1 LNFSDSLG
9 GKNKT
14 AQITPFPKSKAGG
27 DMPRIKNST
36 CIGRGSLLTRALV
49 GSTLLGAIVLG
60 LSLVSARA
68 AEKIVVYTVLPEV
81 EVNRQI
87 NDEFTRRTGIDV
99 EMLSIPAVGT
109 VASRIR
115 SEKAKPRAD
124 VFAAATVDF
133 QEALAKEGLLLAYK
147 SPLETTDIVNK
158 GYSDPNGFWHGWFGQ
173 TTAIFWN
180 RNRFDKDIGGKGG
193 ATPAIWE
200 DLLNPAYK
208 GQLILANP
216 QTSAIGYVLLA
227 TQIFRLGEDK
237 AWDYTR
243 KLNESVKQYTPSAP
257 LTVTLVEQG
266 EGTIGAFWLS
276 DILTSKI
283 GRKQPIDFVV
293 PLDNVVSI
301 WAASIIN
308 GGPNPEG
315 AKKYIDFLLSDY
327 PQSINAKFGFRNPL
341 NPKVAPPEGA
351 PTLADLKTVRYDL
364 PWAMENMDRVRKEWS
379 RMSDR

>member
-1 LNFSDSLG
+1 
-9 GKNKT
+9 
-14 AQITPFPKSKAGG
+14 
-27 DMPRIKNST
+27 
-36 CIGRGSLLTRALV
+36 
-49 GSTLLGAIVLG
+49 
-60 LSLVSARA
+60 
-68 AEKIVVYTVLPEV
+68 
-81 EVNRQI
+81 I
-87 NDEFTRRTGIDV
+87 NEEFTKRTGIEV

-133 QEALAKEGLLLAYK
+133 QESLAKEGLLLAYK
-147 SPLETTDIVNK
+147 SPLETEDVIKK

-180 RNRFDKDIGGKGG
+180 RDRFDKEIGASGVAK
-193 ATPAIWE
+193 PAKWD

-208 GQLILANP
+208 DKLILANP
-216 QTSAIGYVLLA
+216 QTSAIGYVLLT
-227 TQIFRLGEDK
+227 TQIFRLGEAK
-237 AWDYTR
+237 AWDYER
-243 KLNESVKQYTPSAP
+243 KLNANVKQYTPSAP

-266 EGTIGAFWLS
+266 EGAAGAFWLS

-293 PLDNVVSI
+293 PQDNVVSV
-301 WAASIIN
+301 WAASIIK

-327 PQSINAKFGFRNPL
+327 PQSINAKFGFRSPL
-341 NPKVAPPEGA
+341 SPKVAPPEGA
-351 PTLADLKTVRYDL
+351 PMLADLTTVHYDL
-364 PWAMENMDRVRKEWS
+364 PWATANMDHVRKEWS
-379 RMSDR
+379 RVSGQ

>member
-1 LNFSDSLG
+1 MPSNV
-9 GKNKT
+9 
-14 AQITPFPKSKAGG
+14 KSVFV
-27 DMPRIKNST
+27 R
-36 CIGRGSLLTRALV
+36 RRSLLARSMMGSMLLGLV
-49 GSTLLGAIVLG
+49 GLQLVP
-60 LSLVSARA
+60 VSAA
-68 AEKIVVYTVLPEV
+68 AEKITVYTVLPET

-87 NDEFTRRTGIDV
+87 NEEFTKRTGIEV

-115 SEKAKPRAD
+115 TEKARPRAE

-147 SPLETTDIVNK
+147 SPLETDDVIKK
-158 GYSDPNGFWHGWFGQ
+158 GYSDPNGYWHGWFGQ

-180 RNRFDKDIGGKGG
+180 RNRFDKELGNSPKPSTWD
-193 ATPAIWE
+193 

-208 GQLILANP
+208 GQVILANP

-227 TQIFRLGEDK
+227 TQVFRLGEDK
-237 AWDYTR
+237 AWDYTK
-243 KLNESVKQYTPSAP
+243 KLNANVKQYTPSAP

-266 EGTIGAFWLS
+266 EGTLGAFWLS

-293 PLDNVVSI
+293 PQDNVVSV

-308 GGPNPEG
+308 GAPNPEG
-315 AKKYIDFLLSDY
+315 AKKYIDFLLSEY
-327 PQSINAKFGFRNPL
+327 PQSINAKFGFRSPL

-351 PTLADLKTVRYDL
+351 PTLSELKTVKYDL
-364 PWAMENMDRVRKEWS
+364 PWATTNMDRIRKEWS
-379 RMSDR
+379 RVSGQ